1 MSPIPSYDYL
11 SLSYYLGKLK
21 IELEYTSVFFWTG
34 GQIYMWIHQIIPV
47 GEFCGDAKPS
57 VPSWLEE
64 VAAMLDGGFKPL
76 ELGSGQTMSNV

>member
-1 MSPIPSYDYL
+1 
-11 SLSYYLGKLK
+11 
-21 IELEYTSVFFWTG
+21 
-34 GQIYMWIHQIIPV
+34 MWIHQIIPV

-57 VPSWLEE
+57 VPSWLE